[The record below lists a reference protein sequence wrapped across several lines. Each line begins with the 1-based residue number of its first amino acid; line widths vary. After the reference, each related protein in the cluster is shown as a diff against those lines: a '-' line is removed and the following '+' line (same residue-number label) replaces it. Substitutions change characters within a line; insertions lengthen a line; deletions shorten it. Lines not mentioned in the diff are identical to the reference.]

1 MTVRALVC
9 ACALG
14 LALPSD
20 AGERLDIRLST
31 IAAFA
36 PANLNVWVT
45 VEADP
50 DNRAIRVIA
59 ESPDFY
65 RSSERPIEG
74 VRAGRTNAFEFRNLP
89 SGMYVV
95 SAVLVDCNGHEFKAR
110 RDFEVMGGEH

>member
-20 AGERLDIRLST
+20 AGGRLDIRLST

-36 PANLNVWVT
+36 PASLNVRVT
-45 VEADP
+45 VEAHP

-59 ESPDFY
+59 KSPEFY
-65 RSSERPIEG
+65 RSSEITIEG
-74 VRAGRTNAFEFRNLP
+74 ANAPRTNAFEFRNLP
-89 SGMYVV
+89 SGTYLV
-95 SAVLVDCNGHEFKAR
+95 SAVLVDCNGREFEAR
-110 RDFEVMGGEH
+110 RDFEVMEH